1 MKELEAIRQQL
12 AHLDRLD
19 DPTVG
24 LTALHGD
31 VTQSRLKIL
40 EKIEGG
46 STGLREENRE
56 VRRRQDRMIN
66 DLNETRS
73 ELRQLLD
80 LADLLRP
87 LVPPEGTGDPT
98 GEGTQTPPERTTQP
112 PEPEAGYGSSAGAEG
127 HPRVSTHTD
136 SQGGTMENTGHRP
149 QLATGED
156 QDLALKSAIEAAYQG
171 TGTSAGQPWAA
182 TPQASAGAEDPRI
195 AHGVLLLKAAGVAS
209 AELIAH
215 RDTWE
220 WLAAL
225 AVDRSH
231 FRTPPS
237 VEDIKEGRVQ
247 TVLSGRSLIALLIE
261 LWNTRSTATPL
272 EGDWAMAR
280 DLLQP
285 HRSQTHRPHRT
296 RRDHPHHPGR
306 RFLPRRRRLTGIPPT
321 SRRRPPGTIRAAVLI
336 RELRGRRHGGTRV
349 VTFGESSDADIRLLS
364 AVPAAVEP
372 PQSFSK
378 WCASAT
384 VKEVGQRGRGGTG
397 AGRTYVW

>member
-1 MKELEAIRQQL
+1 MGWKDAFGDAMKELEAIRQQL
-12 AHLDRLD
+12 ARLDRLDRLD

-40 EKIEGG
+40 EQVQAGV
-46 STGLREENRE
+46 TGLREENRE
-56 VRRRQDRMIN
+56 VRRRQDRMIS
-66 DLNETRS
+66 DLNETRG

-80 LADLLRP
+80 LVDVLRP
-87 LVPPEGTGDPT
+87 FAPPGRTGATSGEDMQASPEGTA
-98 GEGTQTPPERTTQP
+98 QP
-112 PEPEAGYGSSAGAEG
+112 PEPWVLYGSSAGAEG
-127 HPRVSTHTD
+127 HPSVSTDTE

-149 QLATGED
+149 QPESDED
-156 QDLALKSAIEAAYQG
+156 QDLALKRAIEAAYEG
-171 TGTSAGQPWAA
+171 TDTSAGQPAA
-182 TPQASAGAEDPRI
+182 AMPQASAGAEDPQV

-225 AVDRSH
+225 AVDHSH

-272 EGDWAMAR
+272 EGDYALAMTTYNRIAAKLS
-280 DLLQP
+280 DI
-285 HRSQTHRPHRT
+285 
-296 RRDHPHHPGR
+296 
-306 RFLPRRRRLTGIPPT
+306 TGQ
-321 SRRRPPGTIRAAVLI
+321 GQTIRIVLDDG
-336 RELRGRRHGGTRV
+336 LPQ
-349 VTFGESSDADIRLLS
+349 ESGD
-364 AVPAAVEP
+364 
-372 PQSFSK
+372 
-378 WCASAT
+378 
-384 VKEVGQRGRGGTG
+384 
-397 AGRTYVW
+397 

>member
-1 MKELEAIRQQL
+1 MGWKDAFGDAMKELEAIRQQL
-12 AHLDRLD
+12 TRLDRLD

-40 EKIEGG
+40 EQIQAGV
-46 STGLREENRE
+46 TGLREENRE
-56 VRRRQDRMIN
+56 VRRRQDRMIS
-66 DLNETRS
+66 DLNETRG

-80 LADLLRP
+80 LMDVLRP
-87 LVPPEGTGDPT
+87 LVPPEGTDDT
-98 GEGTQTPPERTTQP
+98 SSEGTQTHPEGAAQP
-112 PEPEAGYGSSAGAEG
+112 PEPEAGYGSSASAEG
-127 HPRVSTHTD
+127 HPSISTDTD

-149 QLATGED
+149 QPESGED
-156 QDLALKSAIEAAYQG
+156 QDLALKRAIEAAYKG
-171 TGTSAGQPWAA
+171 TGTPAGQPSAA
-182 TPQASAGAEDPRI
+182 TPQTSAGAVDPQV

-225 AVDRSH
+225 AVDHSH

-272 EGDWAMAR
+272 QADYALAMTTYDRIAVELT
-280 DLLQP
+280 D
-285 HRSQTHRPHRT
+285 
-296 RRDHPHHPGR
+296 
-306 RFLPRRRRLTGIPPT
+306 LTGQ
-321 SRRRPPGTIRAAVLI
+321 GETIRIILDDG
-336 RELRGRRHGGTRV
+336 L
-349 VTFGESSDADIRLLS
+349 
-364 AVPAAVEP
+364 
-372 PQSFSK
+372 PQDS
-378 WCASAT
+378 
-384 VKEVGQRGRGGTG
+384 GD
-397 AGRTYVW
+397 

>member
-1 MKELEAIRQQL
+1 MGWKEAFGDAMKELEAIRQQL
-12 AHLDRLD
+12 TRLD

-40 EKIEGG
+40 EQLQAGV
-46 STGLREENRE
+46 TGLREENRE
-56 VRRRQDRMIN
+56 VRRRQDRMIS
-66 DLNETRS
+66 DLNETRG

-80 LADLLRP
+80 LVDVLRP
-87 LVPPEGTGDPT
+87 FVPSEGIGDT
-98 GEGTQTPPERTTQP
+98 SGEGTQARPEATAQP
-112 PEPEAGYGSSAGAEG
+112 PEPEAGHGSSASAES
-127 HPRVSTHTD
+127 HPSVSTDTD

-149 QLATGED
+149 QPESGED
-156 QDLALKSAIEAAYQG
+156 QDLVLKRAIEAAYQA
-171 TGTSAGQPWAA
+171 TGPSTGQSSAA
-182 TPQASAGAEDPRI
+182 TPHASAGAEDPQV

-225 AVDRSH
+225 AVDHSH

-272 EGDWAMAR
+272 QGDWALAMTTYNRIAAE
-280 DLLQP
+280 
-285 HRSQTHRPHRT
+285 
-296 RRDHPHHPGR
+296 
-306 RFLPRRRRLTGIPPT
+306 LTDVTGQ
-321 SRRRPPGTIRAAVLI
+321 GQTIRIVLDDG
-336 RELRGRRHGGTRV
+336 L
-349 VTFGESSDADIRLLS
+349 
-364 AVPAAVEP
+364 
-372 PQSFSK
+372 PQDS
-378 WCASAT
+378 
-384 VKEVGQRGRGGTG
+384 GD
-397 AGRTYVW
+397 

>member
-1 MKELEAIRQQL
+1 MGWKEAFGDAMKELEAIRQQL
-12 AHLDRLD
+12 ARLDRLD

-40 EKIEGG
+40 EQLQAGV
-46 STGLREENRE
+46 TGLREENRE
-56 VRRRQDRMIN
+56 VRRRQDRMIS
-66 DLNETRS
+66 DLNETRG

-80 LADLLRP
+80 LVDVLGPFA
-87 LVPPEGTGDPT
+87 PPEGTGDT
-98 GEGTQTPPERTTQP
+98 SGEGTQARPGGTAQP
-112 PEPEAGYGSSAGAEG
+112 PEPEAGYGLSAAEG
-127 HPRVSTHTD
+127 HPSVSTDTD

-149 QLATGED
+149 QPESGED
-156 QDLALKSAIEAAYQG
+156 QDLVLKRAIEAAYRG
-171 TGTSAGQPWAA
+171 TGPSDGQPSAA
-182 TPQASAGAEDPRI
+182 TPQAFAGAEDPQV

-225 AVDRSH
+225 AVDHSH

-272 EGDWAMAR
+272 QSDWALATTTYNR
-280 DLLQP
+280 IAAELADV
-285 HRSQTHRPHRT
+285 
-296 RRDHPHHPGR
+296 
-306 RFLPRRRRLTGIPPT
+306 TGQ
-321 SRRRPPGTIRAAVLI
+321 GETIRIVLDDG
-336 RELRGRRHGGTRV
+336 LPQ
-349 VTFGESSDADIRLLS
+349 ESGD
-364 AVPAAVEP
+364 
-372 PQSFSK
+372 
-378 WCASAT
+378 
-384 VKEVGQRGRGGTG
+384 
-397 AGRTYVW
+397 

>member
-1 MKELEAIRQQL
+1 MGWKDAFGDAMKELEAIRQQL
-12 AHLDRLD
+12 ARLD

-40 EKIEGG
+40 EQLQAGV
-46 STGLREENRE
+46 TGLREENRE
-56 VRRRQDRMIN
+56 VRRRQDRMIS
-66 DLNETRS
+66 DLNETRG

-80 LADLLRP
+80 LVDVLRP
-87 LVPPEGTGDPT
+87 FAPPEGTDDT
-98 GEGTQTPPERTTQP
+98 SGEGTQTHLEGTAQP
-112 PEPEAGYGSSAGAEG
+112 PEPEAGHGSSADAEG
-127 HPRVSTHTD
+127 HPSVSNHTD

-149 QLATGED
+149 QPESGED
-156 QDLALKSAIEAAYQG
+156 PDLALKRAIEAAYQG
-171 TGTSAGQPWAA
+171 TGTSVGQPSA
-182 TPQASAGAEDPRI
+182 TAPQASASAEDPQV

-225 AVDRSH
+225 AVDHSH

-272 EGDWAMAR
+272 QGDYALATTTYNR
-280 DLLQP
+280 IAAELTGVTGQG
-285 HRSQTHRPHRT
+285 QTIRIVL
-296 RRDHPHHPGR
+296 DDG
-306 RFLPRRRRLTGIPPT
+306 LPR
-321 SRRRPPGTIRAAVLI
+321 
-336 RELRGRRHGGTRV
+336 
-349 VTFGESSDADIRLLS
+349 ESGD
-364 AVPAAVEP
+364 
-372 PQSFSK
+372 
-378 WCASAT
+378 
-384 VKEVGQRGRGGTG
+384 
-397 AGRTYVW
+397 

>member
-1 MKELEAIRQQL
+1 VGWKDAFGDAMKELAAIRQQL
-12 AHLDRLD
+12 ARLDRLD

-40 EKIEGG
+40 EQLQAGV
-46 STGLREENRE
+46 TGLREENRE
-56 VRRRQDRMIN
+56 VRRRQDRMIS
-66 DLNETRS
+66 DLNETRG

-80 LADLLRP
+80 LVDVLRP
-87 LVPPEGTGDPT
+87 FAPPEGTGDT
-98 GEGTQTPPERTTQP
+98 SGEGTQPQETAQP
-112 PEPEAGYGSSAGAEG
+112 SEPEAGDGSSASAEG
-127 HPRVSTHTD
+127 HPSVSTDTD

-149 QLATGED
+149 QPETGED
-156 QDLALKSAIEAAYQG
+156 QDLALKRAIEAAYQG
-171 TGTSAGQPWAA
+171 TGTSAGQPAA
-182 TPQASAGAEDPRI
+182 AAPQNAGAEDPQV

-225 AVDRSH
+225 AVDHSH

-272 EGDWAMAR
+272 QADYALAMTTYDRIAAELT
-280 DLLQP
+280 D
-285 HRSQTHRPHRT
+285 
-296 RRDHPHHPGR
+296 
-306 RFLPRRRRLTGIPPT
+306 LTGQ
-321 SRRRPPGTIRAAVLI
+321 GETIRIILDDG
-336 RELRGRRHGGTRV
+336 L
-349 VTFGESSDADIRLLS
+349 
-364 AVPAAVEP
+364 
-372 PQSFSK
+372 PQDS
-378 WCASAT
+378 
-384 VKEVGQRGRGGTG
+384 GD
-397 AGRTYVW
+397 